1 MRTSIVAAAAAALC
15 LAIAAPASASS
26 IVYIKDHNVW
36 IANPDGSGQHQVTTD
51 GAEDWRYGSPSQAD
65 DGTIVASKGT
75 DIVRLR
81 QNGEVLSQFDPP
93 ATTDSAGQ
101 YIDGVPL
108 NISVS
113 PDGSKI
119 AFNYTHTNCPP
130 GVSCGTRSALLY
142 SHSDRATPVE
152 EFGKLPLRNASWVT
166 NDRILAFGGYLQQ
179 VNFDSPGGGN
189 DSEVHW
195 FDDEDVYGQDDSTD
209 LGDGE
214 LTRDGSRFVALRS
227 YGDNLHVAIYAVNGN
242 ALSGPPPAAPSPACS
257 TGGESTFDSP
267 TWSPDGKT
275 LAFAHKDGIETL
287 PLPNVVANDCPGASS
302 GTVVIPGGSE
312 PDWGPADVNPGPP
325 PCKGCDVPPPCN
337 GCDEPPPCTTC
348 PDKPPVAELK
358 LTAPKSAKL
367 KAARKG
373 ISFKVTLP
381 GVGKLTAK
389 AKLGKKSVG
398 SASVTG
404 GPETGPVKLKLRL
417 SSKAKAGTVKVTF
430 TYTPADGGTPVVKT
444 ISIKLKK

>member
-1 MRTSIVAAAAAALC
+1 MRTSIVAALTAALC
-15 LAIAAPASASS
+15 LAIAGPASADS

-36 IANPDGSGQHQVTTD
+36 VANPDGSGQHQVTTD

-101 YIDGVPL
+101 HIDGVPL

-119 AFNYTHTNCPP
+119 AFNYTHANCPP
-130 GVSCGTRSALLY
+130 GVSCGTRSALMY
-142 SHSDRATPVE
+142 SHSDRATPAE

-189 DSEVHW
+189 DSEEHW
-195 FDDEDVYGQDDSTD
+195 FDDQDVYGQDDSTD

-214 LTRDGSRFVALRS
+214 LSRDGSRFAALRS
-227 YGDNLHVAIYAVNGN
+227 YGDNLHLAIYAVNGN
-242 ALSGPPPAAPSPACS
+242 ALSGPPPAAPAPACN
-257 TGGESTFDSP
+257 TGAEP
-267 TWSPDGKT
+267 TLDNPSWSPDGRT
-275 LAFAHKDGIETL
+275 LAFAHKEGIETL
-287 PLPNVVANDCPGASS
+287 PLPNVVPNDCPGASS
-302 GTVVIPGGSE
+302 GTVVLPGGSE
-312 PDWGPADVNPGPP
+312 PDWGPADVNPP
-325 PCKGCDVPPPCN
+325 
-337 GCDEPPPCTTC
+337 PPPCTDC
-348 PDKPPVAELK
+348 GDKPPAGELK

-381 GVGKLTAK
+381 GAGKLTAK

-430 TYTPADGGTPVVKT
+430 TYTPADGGAPVVKS
-444 ISIKLKK
+444 ISIKIKK